1 MHTQNADFY
10 LNLDRWGLLSRV
22 ERDRGRW
29 EARMGAPASRLDN
42 LRREAIVQA
51 TQGIQE
57 GNPPARLREAVLS
70 EKPLEDV
77 DEMTMATW
85 RYGRSVLFVN
95 GWYPALSWTPE
106 GMEQILRV
114 LGNPGDAVTE
124 DDVSRLLVRRL
135 QAALVGRQTG
145 GSSILE
151 FSVFYGSFGCSI
163 LDNKTYLHLYLLA
176 LRLLLLQ
183 KGYLQILFAPIEEA
197 AIASLRRR
205 PPEDREGNQPEERL
219 GEWLD
224 DATALLIQAGR
235 SAEENWKAAQIESPR
250 SDLQETILG
259 LVHRHGKVTAGDVL
273 RSTQASRNTVKDNLA
288 RMVEEGVLLKRG
300 RKRGT
305 IYTLA

>member
-1 MHTQNADFY
+1 MPTQNADFY

-29 EARMGAPASRLDN
+29 EARMGAPAARLDG

-51 TQGIQE
+51 AHGILADE
-57 GNPPARLREAVLS
+57 PSTRFRETVLS
-70 EKPLEDV
+70 EKPLEGA
-77 DEMTMATW
+77 DESLVAAW

-95 GWYPALSWTPE
+95 GWYQALSWTPE

-114 LGNPGDAVTE
+114 LGNPGGGVTE

-163 LDNKTYLHLYLLA
+163 LQNTAYSYLYLLA

-183 KGYLQILFAPIEEA
+183 KGYLQILFAPIEETA
-197 AIASLRRR
+197 LASLKRR
-205 PPEDREGNQPEERL
+205 PPEDREGSQPEERL

-235 SAEENWKAAQIESPR
+235 SAEENWKAAQVESPR

-259 LVHRHGKVTAGDVL
+259 LVHRNGKVTAGDVL
-273 RSTQASRNTVKDNLA
+273 RATQASRNTVKDNLA
-288 RMVEEGVLLKRG
+288 RMVAEGVLQKRG

>member
-1 MHTQNADFY
+1 MHTQSADFY
-10 LNLDRWGLLSRV
+10 LNLDRWEALSRV

-29 EARMGAPASRLDN
+29 EARTGAPVARLDA
-42 LRREAIVQA
+42 LRREAILQA
-51 TQGIQE
+51 ARGAFPSLQTQ
-57 GNPPARLREAVLS
+57 RLREVILS
-70 EKPLEDV
+70 EKLLEGV
-77 DEMTMATW
+77 DETSSRAW
-85 RYGRSVLFVN
+85 HYGRSVLFVN

-106 GMEQILRV
+106 GVEQILRV
-114 LGNPGDAVTE
+114 LGNPSGAISE

-151 FSVFYGSFGCSI
+151 FAVFYGSFGCSI
-163 LDNKTYLHLYLLA
+163 LENSTYLHLYMLG

-183 KGYLQILFAPIEEA
+183 KGYLQILFAPIEQSALE
-197 AIASLRRR
+197 SLRRR
-205 PPEDREGNQPEERL
+205 PTDDSEGSQSEERL

-235 SAEENWKAAQIESPR
+235 SAEESWKAAQVSTAR
-250 SDLQETILG
+250 SDLQEAILG
-259 LVHRHGKVTAGDVL
+259 LAHRLGKVTAGDVL
-273 RSTQASRNTVKDNLA
+273 EATQASRNTVKDNLA
-288 RMVEEGVLLKRG
+288 RMVEEGILAKRG